1 MPQHAHEP
9 DPAVV
14 EAVEHIR
21 DRFGVTGLRD
31 VLALAER
38 ELRTAEAALAELA
51 AGAGGA
57 DPPQG

>member
-1 MPQHAHEP
+1 MPHDAHEP

-14 EAVEHIR
+14 QAVEHIR

-38 ELRTAEAALAELA
+38 ELRVAEAALAELA
-51 AGAGGA
+51 REAEPDAPGR
-57 DPPQG
+57 